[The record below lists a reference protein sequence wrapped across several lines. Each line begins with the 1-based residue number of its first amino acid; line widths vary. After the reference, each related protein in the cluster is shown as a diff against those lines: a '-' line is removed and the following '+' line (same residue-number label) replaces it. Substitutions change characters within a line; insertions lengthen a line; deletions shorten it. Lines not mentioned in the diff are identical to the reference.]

1 MKTILKTLLLMTVLC
16 LAGCSSEDPQSV
28 AFADETLESP
38 SYGWTYNLSIEANCP
53 WIISTG
59 TSGIRIESSSGEG
72 SSTVILHLA
81 ENKTYDDITHRVT
94 VTSED
99 GTSSD
104 ILTIVQ
110 KAATGIEAEKTDMV
124 SEEGGTFA
132 IPVKTNDNITSVD
145 TPDWITFTSSRA
157 LTSYTYEF
165 TAEPN
170 RTGAVRS
177 GTVTLKGKELSKNI
191 EVKQDSYA
199 PTGIDASSI
208 PDMIPVLYSYETM
221 TTTPVSYKLHIEPE
235 YADPSKISVN
245 SQFPTIC
252 DAKVVGDSIRFDFKY
267 SGWGYGQYITFTFF
281 SGGKEIAKKKVEPV
295 NGDIGIIK
303 GRREFYLGEEFEIQV
318 MIPEKYYTTTV
329 SDTKAI
335 KILSPN
341 KFRAEKTGT
350 YTISFTNLASGISTD
365 IPVTISKCITKAYM
379 SYCYDW
385 GSMWDVQITGEFMA
399 NNITEYTT
407 AFVDGNRNLQAPL
420 NKDSGTSSGTSY
432 LVNRYS
438 FSIIAYDRADLEYKI
453 GNFKFVFNG
462 KIDGEDYSCTIP
474 VSPEKP

>member
-1 MKTILKTLLLMTVLC
+1 MKTILKTLLLVAVLC
-16 LAGCSSEDPQSV
+16 LAGCSGDDPQSV

-38 SYGWTYNLSIEANCP
+38 SFGWTYNLNIEANCL
-53 WIISTG
+53 WSISTE

-72 SSTVILHLA
+72 SSTVVLHLM
-81 ENKTYDDITHRVT
+81 ENKTYDDSTHRIT
-94 VTSED
+94 ITSED

-110 KAATGIEAEKTDMV
+110 KAMTGIEVGKTDMI
-124 SEEGGTFA
+124 SEEGGTFT
-132 IPVKTNDNITSVD
+132 IPVKTNDEITSVD

-191 EVKQDSYA
+191 EVTQDSYT
-199 PTGIDASSI
+199 PTDVEIPELLASSFI
-208 PDMIPVLYSYETM
+208 LEEAKYED
-221 TTTPVSYKLHIEPE
+221 VSITVKATPE
-235 YADPSKISVN
+235 YADASKLSVSIEPRYRTNYTYENGIILLKHTNQGPHRELTITFSYKGKVVAVKKTRIVDGKISFYN
-245 SQFPTIC
+245 YGGRT
-252 DAKVVGDSIRFDFKY
+252 DRFY
-267 SGWGYGQYITFTFF
+267 
-281 SGGKEIAKKKVEPV
+281 V
-295 NGDIGIIK
+295 
-303 GRREFYLGEEFEIQV
+303 GEEFSFQPTIEESLI
-318 MIPEKYYTTTV
+318 ETSV
-329 SDTKAI
+329 SDNSGI
-335 KILSPN
+335 SILSPTS
-341 KFRAEKTGT
+341 FRAEKEGT
-350 YTISFTNLASGISTD
+350 YDITFTNKVSGKQTTKHIS
-365 IPVTISKCITKAYM
+365 VKKCIAEAYM

-407 AFVDGNRNLQAPL
+407 AFIDGNRNLQAPL

-432 LVNRYS
+432 LVNKYS